1 MCQETPTMTE
11 TPSQQQTQQQTQ
23 QQQDG
28 SDGEDYGVSAT
39 CLYDPSADVPRLEDE
54 IRDYIHQ
61 GVKASCDVHP
71 RLVDLWASRQDPCRV
86 QQMAW
91 DGSAA
96 AEIAAQ
102 VDSGEL
108 VLVMKLGKR
117 EITYDS
123 RELPSPGSFSHIDG
137 SCKRCCFYPKGRCTN
152 DSTCE
157 FCHFPHPPRRRRV
170 KKKEMAAAL
179 AAAQA
184 EAAAAEAA
192 RLAEME
198 QYAQMAHM
206 TQVAQ
211 MHQVQ
216 QMCMVP
222 LPEMYT
228 PATVQMPRPPLTAAM
243 PEAALP
249 TAALPAAALPTAAV
263 PTAALPTAAVN
274 MVQQNTF
281 LHFKDSDSDDEGEGT
296 PNFAKSWP
304 TAMHTV
310 SSTPVAPTD
319 LRSLQIVPE
328 ISTPVSPKT
337 PAQSENGTHSMGLEK
352 QLDAAAVEVVQVA
365 PSYSPES
372 SARDATSPA
381 GRTVLGAW
389 GANVPRVKNTFIHM
403 SEDETDVEEAFNRS
417 WPTAACREMAPSA
430 LLTDAEYLTMV
441 SKGLTPFPS
450 VGSSE
455 HFSGTCS
462 RCCNFRD
469 GSCRNGGACRYCH
482 LPHEASPAP
491 STQIAPKPQV
501 SSAEED
507 EFVDAVSDLED

>member
-1 MCQETPTMTE
+1 MTE
-11 TPSQQQTQQQTQ
+11 TPSQTQQQTQ
-23 QQQDG
+23 QQEG

-54 IRDYIHQ
+54 LRDHIHQ
-61 GVKASCDVHP
+61 GVKASCNVHP
-71 RLVDLWASRQDPCRV
+71 RLVDLWASRQDPGRV
-86 QQMAW
+86 QQMAG

-102 VDSGEL
+102 VDSGDL

-137 SCKRCCFYPKGRCTN
+137 SCKRCCFFPKGRCTN
-152 DSTCE
+152 EATCE

-206 TQVAQ
+206 SQVAQ

-216 QMCMVP
+216 QMCLVP

-228 PATVQMPRPPLTAAM
+228 AAHVHVPQPLPATV
-243 PEAALP
+243 PE
-249 TAALPAAALPTAAV
+249 T
-263 PTAALPTAAVN
+263 ALPTAAVN

-281 LHFKDSDSDDEGEGT
+281 LHFKDSDSDEEGEGT

-310 SSTPVAPTD
+310 SSTPVAPSD

-328 ISTPVSPKT
+328 ASTPVSPKT
-337 PAQSENGTHSMGLEK
+337 PAQSDNGSMGLEK
-352 QLDAAAVEVVQVA
+352 RLDAAAVEVVQSV
-365 PSYSPES
+365 PSQSPDS
-372 SARDATSPA
+372 SARGAASPA
-381 GRTVLGAW
+381 DRTILGAW
-389 GANVPRVKNTFIHM
+389 GANMPRVKNTFIHM
-403 SEDETDVEEAFNRS
+403 SEDDNEVEEAFNRS

-469 GSCRNGGACRYCH
+469 GSCKNGGSCRYCH
-482 LPHEASPAP
+482 LPHEASPTT
-491 STQIAPKPQV
+491 SNQNGPKPQI